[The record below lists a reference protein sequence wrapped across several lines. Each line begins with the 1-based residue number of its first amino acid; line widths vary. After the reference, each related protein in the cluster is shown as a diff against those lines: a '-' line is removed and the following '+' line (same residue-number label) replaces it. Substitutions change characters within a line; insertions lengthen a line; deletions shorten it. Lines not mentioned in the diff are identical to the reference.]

1 MAPLTRDPADV
12 LAPITPG
19 FPLVTRTILIV
30 NADDFG
36 QSLGI
41 NHGVIQ
47 AHERGIVTSA
57 TLMVR
62 WPAAAHAAEYAKSRP
77 ELSLGLHLDLAEW
90 HYREAEGWLQR
101 YEVAPPDDERAVR
114 DEIERQLDA
123 FLGLVDRPPT
133 HLDSHQHVHLT
144 QPVSRLLVEAGRRL
158 GVPVR
163 HLPPGPSYNGSFYGQ
178 DSRGSPLPAAI
189 TVESLVSIIEGL
201 PEGVTELACHP
212 GEGTDVETAYG
223 RERATEV
230 ATLCSPR
237 VRAALEDSGIELR
250 SFADFNWQRTVET
263 VPAGAAQARP
273 SPNSSEPA
281 RRHAF
286 RFAVTAGERV
296 SGNEWRAICRKVED
310 LGFSTVFVPDH
321 LGNQLAP
328 MPALTA
334 AAAHTTTL
342 RLGLLVSCNDFRHPG
357 VHAKELATLDVLSEG
372 RVEWGMGAGWLE
384 SEFASAGIPFHRSAV
399 RVDRL
404 GEAVAVMKGLFADGP
419 VTHQGEHYQ
428 LNSLEGLPKPLQ
440 RPHPPLLVGGSR
452 KRMLTLA
459 TREAQIVGV
468 APSWTARRIGSAPP
482 TQTVELAADTQVR
495 WIREAAGSRFDD
507 IEINMVAFPAVV
519 TDDRE
524 TLATSFAD
532 GLGLEPSEVLVS
544 PHVWIGTVDQI
555 CESLSERRE
564 RWGVSYWVVPA
575 TAVDAVAPV
584 VARLADS

>member
-1 MAPLTRDPADV
+1 M
-12 LAPITPG
+12 
-19 FPLVTRTILIV
+19 LIV

-41 NHGVIQ
+41 NRGVID

-101 YEVAPPDDERAVR
+101 YEVTPPDDERAVR
-114 DEIERQLDA
+114 AELERQLDA
-123 FLGLVDRPPT
+123 FLGLVGRPPT

-144 QPVSRLLVEAGRRL
+144 QPVSRLLVQAGRRL

-178 DSRGSPLPAAI
+178 DSRGSPFPAAI
-189 TVESLVSIIEGL
+189 TVDSLVSIIEGL

-212 GEGTDVETAYG
+212 GEGTDVDTAYG
-223 RERATEV
+223 PERAIEV
-230 ATLCSPR
+230 ATLCSPS
-237 VRAALEDSGIELR
+237 VRAALEDSAVELR
-250 SFADFNWQRTVET
+250 SFADLAWPRPVAT

-273 SPNSSEPA
+273 SPNSSPPG

-310 LGFSTVFVPDH
+310 LGFSTIFVPDH

-328 MPALTA
+328 IAALGA
-334 AAAHTTTL
+334 AAENTTTL
-342 RLGLLVSCNDFRHPG
+342 RTGVLVSCNDFRHPA
-357 VHAKELATLDVLSEG
+357 VYAKDVATLDLLSGG
-372 RVEWGMGAGWLE
+372 RAEWGMGAGWLE
-384 SEFASAGIPFHRSAV
+384 SEFASAGIPFDHSAV

-404 GEAVAVMKGLFADGP
+404 EEAVAVMKGLFADGP
-419 VTHQGEHYQ
+419 LTHQGEHYQ
-428 LNSLEGLPKPLQ
+428 LQSLESLPKPLQ
-440 RPHPPLLVGGSR
+440 RPHPPLLIGGSR
-452 KRMLTLA
+452 KRMLRLA
-459 TREAQIVGV
+459 AREAQIVGV

-482 TQTVELAADTQVR
+482 TQTVEQAADTQVG
-495 WIREAAGSRFDD
+495 WIREAAGCRFDD

-519 TDDRE
+519 TGDRV
-524 TLATSFAD
+524 TRATSFAS
-532 GLGLEPSEVLVS
+532 GLGLEADEVLVS

-575 TAVDAVAPV
+575 TAVDAIAPV
-584 VARLADS
+584 VARLAGS